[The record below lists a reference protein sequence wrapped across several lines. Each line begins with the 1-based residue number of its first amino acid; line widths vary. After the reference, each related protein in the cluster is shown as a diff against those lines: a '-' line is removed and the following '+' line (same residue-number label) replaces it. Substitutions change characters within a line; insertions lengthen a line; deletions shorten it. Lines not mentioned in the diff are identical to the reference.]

1 MFHGKKLLLDS
12 FKRMRS
18 TFECQVILITTTR
31 NKMDQPWLWLLI
43 ENRRDMNVVSKVIIE
58 TGKTSRDATNVVGL
72 GISLKIAGRRSA
84 TVIVVT
90 AMVQLALPITQQ

>member
-1 MFHGKKLLLDS
+1 
-12 FKRMRS
+12 
-18 TFECQVILITTTR
+18 
-31 NKMDQPWLWLLI
+31 
-43 ENRRDMNVVSKVIIE
+43 MNVVSKVIIE